1 MGSSTTTSTLPFIP
15 RDLDISVHSFG
26 STVEITLTGELDVA
40 SDRRLSETLKQV
52 ADETTANMVI
62 DLRGVT
68 LMDSAGLRWLITAD
82 ALSQAEGFRLWIVR
96 APGVVERTL
105 AATGMDARLPIVD
118 RPPALEQS

>member
-1 MGSSTTTSTLPFIP
+1 MCISAN
-15 RDLDISVHSFG
+15 LDISVQGFG
-26 STVEITLTGELDVA
+26 STVEIMLTGELDIA

-52 ADETTANMVI
+52 ADDTTANVVI

-105 AATGMDARLPIVD
+105 AATGMDAHLPIVD
-118 RPPALEQS
+118 RPPVLSQQQS

>member
-1 MGSSTTTSTLPFIP
+1 VCISAN
-15 RDLDISVHSFG
+15 LDISVQGFG
-26 STVEITLTGELDVA
+26 STVEITLTGELDIA

-52 ADETTANMVI
+52 ADDTTANVVI

-96 APGVVERTL
+96 APGAVARTL

-118 RPPALEQS
+118 RPPVLEH

>member
-1 MGSSTTTSTLPFIP
+1 VGSSSTTSTLLSISTH
-15 RDLDISVHSFG
+15 LDISVHGFG
-26 STVEITLTGELDVA
+26 STVEISLTGELDVA
-40 SDRRLSETLKQV
+40 SDRQLSETLKQV
-52 ADETTANMVI
+52 ADDTTTNMVI

-118 RPPALEQS
+118 RPPALEH

>member
-1 MGSSTTTSTLPFIP
+1 VGSSSTTSTLLSISTH
-15 RDLDISVHSFG
+15 LDISVHGFG
-26 STVEITLTGELDVA
+26 STVEISLTGELDVA
-40 SDRRLSETLKQV
+40 SDRQLSETLKQV
-52 ADETTANMVI
+52 ADDTTTNMVI

-82 ALSQAEGFRLWIVR
+82 ALSQTEGFRLWIVR

-118 RPPALEQS
+118 RPPALEH

>member
-1 MGSSTTTSTLPFIP
+1 MPFISTE
-15 RDLDISVHSFG
+15 LDISVHGYG

-40 SDRRLSETLKQV
+40 SDRRLSDTLKQV
-52 ADETTANMVI
+52 VDNTTANVVI

-68 LMDSAGLRWLITAD
+68 LMDSSGLRWLITAD
-82 ALSQAEGFRLWIVR
+82 ALSQTEGFRLWIVR

-118 RPPALEQS
+118 RPPALEH